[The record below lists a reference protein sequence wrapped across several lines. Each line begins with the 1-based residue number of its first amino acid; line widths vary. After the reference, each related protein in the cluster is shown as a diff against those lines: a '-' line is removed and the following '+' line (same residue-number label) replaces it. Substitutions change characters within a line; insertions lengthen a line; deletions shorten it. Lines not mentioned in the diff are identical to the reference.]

1 MRHNIHI
8 IGRNTEPKTH
18 SICANNDLRRWF
30 SSNQYAATAH
40 SFLIVRSIAGQIVL
54 LADLAG
60 LFVLDSLQ
68 LGAGGDAMAKAAAVG
83 AAPVPDGLVHLV
95 ELRLDGGEEGGHLL
109 LGLNEQMLEIRQHS
123 LVHLHQQ

>member
-1 MRHNIHI
+1 MNTFAGDSPWKMRQNIQND
-8 IGRNTEPKTH
+8 GGDTVNAPTF
-18 SICANNDLRRWF
+18 CAVGYRP
-30 SSNQYAATAH
+30 TAY
-40 SFLIVRSIAGQIVL
+40 SFLIVCRVAGQIVL

-68 LGAGGDAMAKAAAVG
+68 LGAGGDAMAKTAAVG

>member
-8 IGRNTEPKTH
+8 VGRNTEPKTH

-30 SSNQYAATAH
+30 SSNQYAAT
-40 SFLIVRSIAGQIVL
+40 
-54 LADLAG
+54 ADLAG